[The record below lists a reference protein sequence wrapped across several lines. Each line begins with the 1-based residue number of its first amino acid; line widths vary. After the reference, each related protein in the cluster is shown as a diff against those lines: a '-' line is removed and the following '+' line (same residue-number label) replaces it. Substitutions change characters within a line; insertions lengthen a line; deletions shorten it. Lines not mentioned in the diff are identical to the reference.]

1 MKTVFS
7 GVFTLEVDGR
17 ATLTFE
23 ASGARQAQQICK
35 EAWLR
40 DDLTL
45 FRSNGVPLGTVSSK
59 LAVRPATSEEIAV
72 WPAPGSE
79 DTELRCLMEQEAGH
93 GEATVYAGVQG

>member
-40 DDLTL
+40 DDLIL

-72 WPAPGSE
+72 FEQASPEPSDVMVLAYLI
-79 DTELRCLMEQEAGH
+79 ELDGAAKRL
-93 GEATVYAGVQG
+93 

>member
-7 GVFTLEVDGR
+7 RVFTLEVDGR

-23 ASGARQAQQICK
+23 ASGTRQAQQICK

-45 FRSNGVPLGTVSSK
+45 FRSNGIQLATVGARLSVR
-59 LAVRPATSEEIAV
+59 LATPEEITVFEQASPEPSDDMV
-72 WPAPGSE
+72 LAYLV
-79 DTELRCLMEQEAGH
+79 ELD
-93 GEATVYAGVQG
+93 GVEKRS